1 MKLNI
6 KTKLL
11 AAFFAAATVGI
22 SSCDKVDFGDTN
34 VNPNQT
40 TEPITSALLTN
51 ALSAIGNRTFDAGGV
66 STIGGM
72 YAQFYSETQYT
83 ETSRYA
89 KTTNNW
95 DGFYSGV
102 LYDLQNII
110 NYNSDPATA
119 PKAAIN
125 GSNANQIAV
134 ARILKAYNFWQLTD
148 IWGDLPY
155 SEALKGQGRIPY
167 DTQEAVYKDL
177 LKELKEAVDQFDGG
191 LAPKGDILFSGNVP
205 AWKRFANSV
214 RLIMALRIS
223 KADAATGKAEFASAL
238 AHPAG
243 VIDDNSE
250 NAMLAYPGGNYLN
263 PFYGYYNVTKR
274 DDYGVAATLLNKLNA
289 QGDLR
294 NTKYGSSTVGFPY
307 GLTRD
312 NAVTFANGNT
322 NYARFLAAGAT
333 PATAPVQVITAAHVY
348 LARAEAA
355 FLTWTGENVENMYTK
370 GIEASWLE
378 WGINNPGSLQNF
390 LAHPDVDLGG
400 GEILKKIASQQWT
413 AFYPNGWQAWS
424 VQRKTGFPVL
434 APAPGLTTI
443 PRRLAYGTN
452 EPQLNPDNYKVAAAR
467 YNANGVDDS
476 QFARVWWDK
485 P

>member
-6 KTKLL
+6 KTNLL
-11 AAFFAAATVGI
+11 AAFFAAAMVGS

-34 VNPNQT
+34 INPNQT

-66 STIGGM
+66 STIAGLYGQ
-72 YAQFYSETQYT
+72 YFTETQYT

-89 KTTNNW
+89 KTTNAW

-110 NYNSDPATA
+110 NYNTDPATA
-119 PKAAIN
+119 PKAVVN

-148 IWGDLPY
+148 LWGDLPY
-155 SEALKGQGRIPY
+155 FEALKGQGRIAY
-167 DTQEAVYKDL
+167 DPQEAVYKDL
-177 LKELKEAVDQFDGG
+177 MKELKEAVDQFDGG
-191 LAPKGDILFSGNVP
+191 LAPKGDILYNGNVA

-214 RLIMALRIS
+214 RLLMALRIS
-223 KADAATGKAEFASAL
+223 KADAATGKAEFTSAL

-250 NAMLAYPGGNYLN
+250 NALLVYPGGNYLN
-263 PFYGYYNVTKR
+263 PFYNYYNVTKR
-274 DDYGVAATLLNKLNA
+274 DDFGVTTSLLNRLNST
-289 QGDLR
+289 GDLR
-294 NTKYGSSTVGFPY
+294 NTRFGTSTVGFPY

-312 NAVTFANGNT
+312 NAVNFASGNT
-322 NYARFLAAGAT
+322 NFARLMN
-333 PATAPVQVITAAHVY
+333 PSIATATSPIPVITAAHVY

-355 FLTWTGENVENMYTK
+355 LLTWTGENIEEMYEK

-378 WGINNPGSLQNF
+378 YGINNAGSLQNY
-390 LAHPDVDLGG
+390 LDNAEVNLGT
-400 GEILKKIASQQWT
+400 GEALKKIATQQWI

-424 VQRKTGFPVL
+424 VYRKTGFPVI
-434 APAPGLTTI
+434 APAPGLTAI
-443 PRRLAYGTN
+443 PRRLAYGPL

>member
-11 AAFFAAATVGI
+11 AAFFAAAIVGI

-51 ALSAIGNRTFDAGGV
+51 ALSAIGNRTFDAGGI
-66 STIGGM
+66 STIAGM

-148 IWGDLPY
+148 LWGDLPY
-155 SEALKGQGRIPY
+155 FEALKGQGRIPY

-191 LAPKGDILFSGNVP
+191 LAPKGDILYGGNIA

-223 KADAATGKAEFASAL
+223 KADATTGKAEFTSAL

-250 NAMLAYPGGNYLN
+250 NAMLVYPGGNYLN

-274 DDYGVAATLLNKLNA
+274 DDYGVAATILNRLNA

-322 NYARFLAAGAT
+322 NFARFLAAAAT
-333 PATAPVQVITAAHVY
+333 PSTAPVPVITAAHVY

-355 FLTWTGENVENMYTK
+355 FLTWTSENVEDMYKK

-390 LAHPDVDLGG
+390 LDNAEVDLGTG
-400 GEILKKIASQQWT
+400 DVLKKIATQQWT

-424 VQRKTGFPVL
+424 VWRKTGFPVL
-434 APAPGLTTI
+434 TPAPGLTAI

-476 QFARVWWDK
+476 QYARVWWDK